1 MSCFFFLF
9 VKFQVYKTCYIQLH
23 LKMRI
28 HNAQAFSKYIKD
40 TTKCSIRTATKH
52 RVSAG
57 HKLNI
62 EIRPQKK
69 EREKKN
75 NMEQQKRDLDIT
87 KLKKKNNLRKAV
99 KSYEYTLCIKGT
111 F

>member
-1 MSCFFFLF
+1 MSWVFFLF

-40 TTKCSIRTATKH
+40 TTKCLIRTAMKH
-52 RVSAG
+52 CVSAG

-69 EREKKN
+69 RREREKIIWSNKN
-75 NMEQQKRDLDIT
+75 EI
-87 KLKKKNNLRKAV
+87 
-99 KSYEYTLCIKGT
+99 
-111 F
+111 

>member
-40 TTKCSIRTATKH
+40 TTKCLIRTAMKH
-52 RVSAG
+52 CVSAG

-69 EREKKN
+69 RRERKKIIWSN
-75 NMEQQKRDLDIT
+75 
-87 KLKKKNNLRKAV
+87 KN
-99 KSYEYTLCIKGT
+99 EI
-111 F
+111 

>member
-1 MSCFFFLF
+1 M
-9 VKFQVYKTCYIQLH
+9 
-23 LKMRI
+23 
-28 HNAQAFSKYIKD
+28 
-40 TTKCSIRTATKH
+40 KH

-69 EREKKN
+69 RREKNN
-75 NMEQQKRDLDIT
+75 NMEQQKRDLNIT
-87 KLKKKNNLRKAV
+87 KLKKINNLRKAV
-99 KSYEYTLCIKGT
+99 KSYDYTLCIKGT

>member
-1 MSCFFFLF
+1 MRHEFGVFLF

-28 HNAQAFSKYIKD
+28 HNTQAFSKYIKD

-69 EREKKN
+69 RREREKII
-75 NMEQQKRDLDIT
+75 MEQQKRDLNIT
-87 KLKKKNNLRKAV
+87 KLKKNI
-99 KSYEYTLCIKGT
+99 T
-111 F
+111 

>member
-1 MSCFFFLF
+1 MSWVFFLF

-57 HKLNI
+57 HQLNI

-69 EREKKN
+69 GEREKK
-75 NMEQQKRDLDIT
+75 
-87 KLKKKNNLRKAV
+87 
-99 KSYEYTLCIKGT
+99 
-111 F
+111 

>member
-1 MSCFFFLF
+1 MSWVFFLF

-40 TTKCSIRTATKH
+40 TTKCLIRTAMTH

-69 EREKKN
+69 RREREREKIIWSNKN
-75 NMEQQKRDLDIT
+75 EI
-87 KLKKKNNLRKAV
+87 
-99 KSYEYTLCIKGT
+99 
-111 F
+111 